1 MSLGVKNIMYAILKF
16 LIFMILIYVFDYLLK
31 ITIFH
36 PLGFDGIMSLFVR
49 SIIATALAIIS
60 SYYILRII
68 DDL

>member
-1 MSLGVKNIMYAILKF
+1 
-16 LIFMILIYVFDYLLK
+16 MILIYVFDYLLK

-49 SIIATALAIIS
+49 AIIATALAIIS
-60 SYYILRII
+60 SYYILRMI